1 MIRGTDPRNVFA
13 KMTELTKSIFMSLNL
28 VLAEKLSETDG
39 GASTLSGNSLRK
51 RAEITVVFIE
61 K

>member
-1 MIRGTDPRNVFA
+1 
-13 KMTELTKSIFMSLNL
+13 MTELTKSVFMSPNP

-39 GASTLSGNSLRK
+39 GASTLSGSSLRK

>member
-1 MIRGTDPRNVFA
+1 
-13 KMTELTKSIFMSLNL
+13 MTEKFKSIFKSFHP

-51 RAEITVVFIE
+51 RAEITLIFIE